1 MSFLLCYQEASQG
14 PQGPQGG
21 ITMATLGSPA
31 SASLRLGKA
40 CSVDLTQVR
49 FCAVSAGALAGRM
62 RRAWDDVGAP
72 EEEGAEE
79 GEWGGL
85 WAPSLDSGERRVF
98 LGGCRPG
105 SSGSLGP
112 MRT

>member
-1 MSFLLCYQEASQG
+1 
-14 PQGPQGG
+14 
-21 ITMATLGSPA
+21 MATLGSPP
-31 SASLRLGKA
+31 SASLHHGKA

-49 FCAVSAGALAGRM
+49 FCAVLVGALAGRM
-62 RRAWDDVGAP
+62 QRAWDDLVAP

-85 WAPSLDSGERRVF
+85 WALSLDSGERRVF
-98 LGGCRPG
+98 CGGCQPG

-112 MRT
+112 RLDPVC

>member
-14 PQGPQGG
+14 PRGG
-21 ITMATLGSPA
+21 ITMATLDSPP
-31 SASLRLGKA
+31 SASLHPGKA

-49 FCAVSAGALAGRM
+49 FCAVLAGALAGRIQ
-62 RRAWDDVGAP
+62 RAWHDLGAP

-85 WAPSLDSGERRVF
+85 WALSLDSSERRVF
-98 LGGCRPG
+98 HGGC
-105 SSGSLGP
+105 
-112 MRT
+112 